1 MNRPTATLRRL
12 LVLESL
18 QDYIARELISMREQ
32 MRNEDLKIINR
43 QENSQDIWIQY
54 KYGSALDEA
63 IFMRK
68 MLDAESKNRA
78 KRMGIIL

>member
-1 MNRPTATLRRL
+1 MFVFLHRQHIIHNTNVCSCYGGGRVNRPTATLRRL

-18 QDYIARELISMREQ
+18 QDYIAPGFS
-32 MRNEDLKIINR
+32 INM
-43 QENSQDIWIQY
+43 
-54 KYGSALDEA
+54 GALDEA